1 MKKIIFIFLLI
12 IILVSCSAPG
22 YYKYYDS
29 ISYEKLDSVLYND
42 ETYDVLIPININ
54 DSIVHYYYL
63 GSESSNSKKWTINFE
78 YEYDYLLF
86 DIVDQKLLNEV
97 YRVIKDRLSYI
108 ENKANARFE
117 IKENGAKDIIEKD
130 LLNESGNTLEFVI
143 VKSYL
148 PIILDYGYS
157 NYLVSLPVNI
167 KILSKLNNEIEN
179 LDREKYIAW
188 NDFISLPNM
197 RNGEE
202 IYEED

>member
-63 GSESSNSKKWTINFE
+63 GSESSHSKKWTINFE

-167 KILSKLNNEIEN
+167 KILLKLNNEIEN

-202 IYEED
+202 LYEED